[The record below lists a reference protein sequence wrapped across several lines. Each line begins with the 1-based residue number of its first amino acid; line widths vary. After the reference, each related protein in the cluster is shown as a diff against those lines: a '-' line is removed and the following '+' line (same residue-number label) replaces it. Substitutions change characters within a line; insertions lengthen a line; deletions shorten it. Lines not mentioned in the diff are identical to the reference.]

1 VIIDAHT
8 HIWTSGL
15 PWLAAEEYQPIRR
28 DFGIDELQ
36 ATMRAAAVDA
46 CILVESGLGQRAETT
61 HLLEVG
67 TVTPEVLGVVGWV
80 SLTDPGIGDV
90 VGKHRADTG
99 GHLLVAV
106 RDHLRGQ
113 SHDYLDRKDVRDGL
127 RAVAANGVVNELAVN
142 AEQLPS
148 VARAAAA
155 LPDVRFV
162 LDHVGSPCLYNGRD
176 EVSEWLA
183 AIKPIA
189 ECPNVVAKLSGLV
202 TLAHWERWNLD
213 QLRPYVEHSIDLFG
227 TARLMYGSDWPVCQL
242 SVPYGRVM
250 DAIVS
255 LLGGV
260 PANVFSTTA
269 TDTYQLEVSSVLT

>member
-15 PWLAAEEYQPIRR
+15 PWLAAEEYRPIQR

-36 ATMRAAAVDA
+36 ATLGAAAVDA
-46 CILVESGLGQRAETT
+46 CVLVESGFGQRMETT
-61 HLLEVG
+61 QLLEVAAE
-67 TVTPEVLGVVGWV
+67 TPEVLGVVGWA
-80 SLTDPGIGDV
+80 SLTDPDVGDV
-90 VGKHRADTG
+90 VGKHRADAG

-106 RDHLRGQ
+106 RDHLRDQ
-113 SHDYLDRKDVRDGL
+113 SPDYLDRKDVLKGL
-127 RAVAANGVVNELAVN
+127 RAVAANGIVNELAVN

-155 LPDVRFV
+155 LPDVKFV
-162 LDHVGSPCLYNGRD
+162 LDHIGSPCLSNGRD

-183 AIKPIA
+183 AIRPIA
-189 ECPNVVAKLSGLV
+189 ECHNVVAKLSGLV

-213 QLRPYVEHSIDLFG
+213 ELRPYIDHSIDLFG

-242 SVPYGRVM
+242 AVPYGRGM
-250 DAIVS
+250 DAVVS
-255 LLGGV
+255 LLGGL
-260 PANVFSTTA
+260 PADIFATTA
-269 TDTYQLEVSSVLT
+269 TDTYQLDIRDCLG